1 MYYYAKQTSLGLVTI
16 TEERG
21 FITSLIF
28 GHYKI
33 KNIVKPDKNFLSDT
47 IAQAFSQLE
56 EYLNGERKEFNLP
69 LNPKGT
75 PFQQKVWSALL
86 SIPYGET
93 RSYKDVAIQVGKP
106 NASRAVGMANH
117 ENPIPIFIPC
127 HRVISS
133 DGTLGGYSEGID
145 IKAKL
150 IQLEGQSSRKD
161 LPCINQL

>member
-1 MYYYAKQTSLGLVTI
+1 MYYYTKQTSLGLVTI
-16 TEERG
+16 TEQRG

-28 GHYKI
+28 GNYKI
-33 KNIVKPDKNFLSDT
+33 KNIVQTDKNFLSDT

-56 EYLNGERKEFNLP
+56 EYLIGKRKEFSLP

-93 RSYKDVAIQVGKP
+93 RSYKDIAEQTGKP
-106 NASRAVGMANH
+106 NSSRAVGMANH

-133 DGTLGGYSEGID
+133 DGSLGGYSGGLD
-145 IKAKL
+145 IKK
-150 IQLEGQSSRKD
+150 QLLQIEKG
-161 LPCINQL
+161 